1 MKINL
6 MKNFRVK
13 TSMTKYIK
21 LTICAAILIVLVV
34 IVFWVRSAFKGNYI
48 ELGANENIDPTPTQI
63 QSIRDI
69 GEWEF
74 LSISAEEMV
83 DTVRKGIF
91 TDDELVRIY
100 YGTLR
105 LGINMQ
111 NLADSAIAVKGDS
124 LQVTLPKVG
133 LLDKDFID
141 ESKTKPFYESGKWTP
156 QAHQALYQKAQKQML
171 QHCLTNENIT
181 AAQSNAESQIRNL
194 FTQLGYKNVVLNFE

>member
-1 MKINL
+1 MKKFHIIIGAVVL
-6 MKNFRVK
+6 IAVV
-13 TSMTKYIK
+13 
-21 LTICAAILIVLVV
+21 AIF
-34 IVFWVRSAFKGNYI
+34 FWVRSAFKDNYL
-48 ELGANENIDPTPTQI
+48 ELGTNENIDPTPTQI

-74 LSISAEEMV
+74 LSVSAEEMV

-111 NLADSAIAVKGDS
+111 HLSDSAITVQGDS
-124 LQVTLPKVG
+124 IMVTLPKVG

-141 ESKTKPFYESGKWTP
+141 ESKTKPWTP
-156 QAHQALYQKAQKQML
+156 QAHQALYQKAHRQML
-171 QHCLTNENIT
+171 THCLTSDNIT
-181 AAQSNAESQIRNL
+181 AAQTNAESQLRNL
-194 FTQLGYKNVVLNFE
+194 FIQLGYKNIILRFEE

>member
-1 MKINL
+1 
-6 MKNFRVK
+6 
-13 TSMTKYIK
+13 MTKYVK
-21 LTICAAILIVLVV
+21 LIIGVAVV
-34 IVFWVRSAFKGNYI
+34 IAVIFVLFWVKSCVKDNYL
-48 ELGANENIDPTPTQI
+48 ELGTNDTIDPTPTQI
-63 QSIRDI
+63 QSIRAI

-74 LSISAEEMV
+74 LSVSAEEMV

-111 NLADSAIAVKGDS
+111 HLSDSAITVQGDS
-124 LQVTLPKVG
+124 IMVTLPKVG

-156 QAHQALYQKAQKQML
+156 QAHQALYQKAHRQML
-171 QHCLTNENIT
+171 THCLTSDNIT
-181 AAQSNAESQIRNL
+181 AAQTNAESQLRNL
-194 FTQLGYKNVVLNFE
+194 FIQLGYKNIILRFEE